1 MGTQDG
7 GRWVSSH
14 LPESSD
20 LDFLKL
26 VIFSGFKD
34 TQKDQSVQLPELAS
48 RVLKST

>member
-1 MGTQDG
+1 MVADG
-7 GRWVSSH
+7 SPRIC
-14 LPESSD
+14 PSD

-26 VIFSGFKD
+26 VVFSGFKD